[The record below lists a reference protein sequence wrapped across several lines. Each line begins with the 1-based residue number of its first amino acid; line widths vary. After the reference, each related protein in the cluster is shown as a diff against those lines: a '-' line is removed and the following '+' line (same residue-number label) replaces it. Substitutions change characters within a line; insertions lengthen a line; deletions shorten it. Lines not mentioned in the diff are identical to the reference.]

1 MPLTLFKYWTYQF
14 FAPGVLAKKK
24 YEAFKRILIA
34 DKEAHVF
41 LARLE
46 EIFYKKEEVDCF
58 LVYTVFESLSKAV
71 SEMVE
76 ALIELS
82 PLKYG
87 NLKDYF
93 RKIDFYCR
101 FLLEPK
107 YYNIS
112 PPFTA
117 APGLSDNVNDSLLG
131 GKGYNL
137 YRLVRELGLPVP
149 DFFVITTNSFFYLI
163 ECLDM
168 LPVIKEELARVDIKD
183 PESLKWCSNKILD
196 HFRSSD
202 IPLALCSEIK
212 TALEKTFAST
222 SKLKFSVRS
231 SAVAE
236 DSTSSFAGQYLSVIG
251 AHAKDIKISYKKVI
265 ESKYTP
271 NAIYYRIKKGYCDLE
286 TPMAAIV
293 QKMIDPLCAGV
304 AYSRDPEK
312 EQDDFICIYA
322 TQGQGEQVVS
332 GKVRPAQIMVN
343 RHSMNVA
350 SMERGPLCSKLNE
363 GLARELA
370 KWILKI
376 EKLLEAP
383 VDMEWCIDQ
392 KGELKVLQA
401 RPLSLESGDK
411 KTKERQRLPKGLTP
425 ILTGGQ
431 NASGGCAFG
440 RVHKV
445 FSKGD
450 LYRIQEGGVLVS
462 RTAPPDYVVVFDKIK
477 AMITEEGSPAS
488 HCASVAREMGI
499 PYICGM
505 NDALSMLKNDEPV
518 TVDADNCRVY
528 HGRAGECEEKSSLKG
543 REQEEKRPI
552 FSMLKQLIK
561 LACHLDLVDPDSPD
575 FRPEGCRSLHD
586 IIRFCHETSMREMF
600 SLGSKGSITGKGT
613 KRLRDGL
620 PLVFF
625 VLDVGGGIKDEAEGL
640 EEISIEYISSV
651 PMQAFWKGLTD
662 PSIRWSEAEHFAW
675 GDYDNIMLAGG
686 VVSKDSAQLSS
697 YAVVARDYMN
707 LNVRFGYHFVQ
718 IDALCTEN
726 SQANY
731 ITFRFSGGGGAPE
744 GRLLRTQFL
753 IHILRSLGFEA
764 ESTGELVDGKI
775 TQLSKE
781 DAKKILKE
789 IGRLVGATRL
799 MDMYLRPEIDVK
811 ALAEEFLRGRSDFSS
826 SFEEDQNGL

>member
-1 MPLTLFKYWTYQF
+1 MPLTLFKYLTYQF

-24 YEAFKRILIA
+24 YEAFKKILVA
-34 DKEAHVF
+34 DKEAHVY
-41 LARLE
+41 LAQLE
-46 EIFYKKEEVDCF
+46 EIFYKKKEVDCYR
-58 LVYTVFESLSKAV
+58 VYKVFESLSKAV

-87 NLKDYF
+87 NLRDYYK
-93 RKIDFYCR
+93 KIDFYCR

-117 APGLSDNVNDSLLG
+117 SLELKEEVSDNLLG

-137 YRLVRELGLPVP
+137 FRLVRELGLPVP
-149 DFFVITTNSFFYLI
+149 EFFVVTTHSFFYLM

-168 LPVIKEELARVDIKD
+168 LPVLKEELARVDIKD
-183 PESLKWCSNKILD
+183 PESLKRCSTKILSY
-196 HFRSSD
+196 FRSAD
-202 IPLALCSEIK
+202 IPLPLQAEIE
-212 TALEKTFAST
+212 TALEKNFGST
-222 SKLKFSVRS
+222 SRLKFSVRS

-236 DSTSSFAGQYLSVIG
+236 DSSSSFAGQYLSIIG
-251 AHAKDIKISYKKVI
+251 VHANDIKISYKKVI

-293 QKMIDPLCAGV
+293 QEMIEPLCAGV
-304 AYSRDPEK
+304 AYSRDPERK
-312 EQDDFICIYA
+312 KDDFICIYA
-322 TQGQGEQVVS
+322 TEGQGEQVVS
-332 GKVRPAQIMVN
+332 GKVRPAQIVVN
-343 RHSMNVA
+343 RHSMKVA
-350 SMERGPLCSKLNE
+350 SIERGLFCRNLNE
-363 GLARELA
+363 RLAKGLA
-370 KWILKI
+370 KWIVKI
-376 EKLLEAP
+376 EKLIEGP

-401 RPLSLESGDK
+401 RPLSLESGDQ
-411 KTKERQRLPKGLTP
+411 KTKERQKMPKGLIT

-431 NASGGCAFG
+431 SASGGCACG
-440 RVHKV
+440 RVHRV
-445 FSKGD
+445 FSTGD
-450 LYRIQEGGVLVS
+450 LYTIQEGAVLVS
-462 RTAPPDYVVVFDKIK
+462 RTAPPDYVVVFDRIR
-477 AMITEEGSPAS
+477 AMVTEEGSPAS

-505 NDALSMLKNDEPV
+505 NDALSVLKNNELV
-518 TVDADNCRVY
+518 TVDADNCSVY
-528 HGRAGECEEKSSLKG
+528 HGKVKECEQRSSLRD
-543 REQEEKRPI
+543 REKEENRPI

-561 LACHLDLVDPDSPD
+561 LACHLSLVDPDSPD
-575 FRPEGCRSLHD
+575 FRPEGCRSFHD

-613 KRLRDGL
+613 KRLKDGL
-620 PLVFF
+620 PLVFY

-640 EEISIEYISSV
+640 EEISIENISSV

-662 PSIRWSEAEHFAW
+662 PSIKWTEVEHFAW

-718 IDALCTEN
+718 INALCTEN

-753 IHILRSLGFEA
+753 IHILRRLGFEA

-775 TQLSKE
+775 SQVPE
-781 DAKKILKE
+781 DDVKKILKE
-789 IGRLVGATRL
+789 LGRLVGATRL
-799 MDMYLRPEIDVK
+799 MDMYLKPEIDVE

-826 SFEEDQNGL
+826 GFEEDKNGL